1 MRREILVP
9 ALAAAFLAFGCGN
22 KQETPPAQSPAP
34 AEAPGAEATPEADA
48 PTPEA
53 PVAPVNDVT
62 FDVALPEGAPSR
74 TTNEKDQR
82 KRDNLLSAQAPRG
95 TENVVAWSGEKRIFV
110 DDFDHYIKRMPPAQ
124 RREFSSLEKKQEMV
138 RNMITFYTLAQEAQ
152 ARGLDKDPEVLLA
165 MRTEMVKKL
174 LQERFGEG
182 APVAVDDAMV
192 EARYQEH
199 FTMYNKPA
207 RVRASH
213 ILLADKAEA
222 EKVYAEL
229 KREIEVPGNS
239 TRKVFR
245 EFVRK
250 YSTDTATVE
259 RGGDLLFFA
268 ADGRRDGAPNLDPT
282 LAQAAFVVQNVNQV
296 SRVIKSELGYH
307 ILLITNRREEVAR
320 PLAEVKESI
329 RENLA
334 REQREKLRREFMD
347 KLVDFDQWHI
357 DSQILDA
364 IGVESAPSQP
374 SLKARMDS
382 IKKEVNP
389 NAPPKAEP
397 K

>member
-1 MRREILVP
+1 MKRRLLVP
-9 ALAAAFLAFGCGN
+9 ALTVAFLALGCGSE
-22 KQETPPAQSPAP
+22 QETPPAASPAP
-34 AEAPGAEATPEADA
+34 QAAPAKAATPEVS
-48 PTPEA
+48 E
-53 PVAPVNDVT
+53 PVPSVPSPPASDVT
-62 FDVALPEGAPSR
+62 ADEVLPEGSPSR

-82 KRDNLLSAQAPRG
+82 KRDNLLSAQAPKG
-95 TENVVAWSGEKRIFV
+95 TENVVAWSGEQRIFV
-110 DDFDHYIKRMPPAQ
+110 EDFDHYVKRMPPAQ

-138 RNMITFYTLAQEAQ
+138 RNMIIFYTLAQEAQ
-152 ARGLDKDPEVLLA
+152 AAGMDKDPEVLLA
-165 MRTEMVKKL
+165 MQTEMVKKL

-182 APVAVDDAMV
+182 APVVVDDAMV
-192 EARYQEH
+192 AARYQEH
-199 FTMYNKPA
+199 FSMYNKPA

-250 YSTDTATVE
+250 YSTDTGTVE

-268 ADGRRDGAPNLDPT
+268 ADGSRDGGPNLDPA
-282 LAQAAFVVQNVNQV
+282 LAQAAFLVQNINQV
-296 SRVIKSELGYH
+296 SRVIKSEQGYH

-320 PLAEVKESI
+320 PLEEVKESI

-364 IGVESAPSQP
+364 IEVESAPSQP